1 MPILVAHFMT
11 DDARVPAN
19 RWWFLLPF
27 VLGDLVML
35 TAATLIYMRA
45 GRPMNA
51 VETAAFSACVCCGA
65 LFGVWPFVL
74 RNKAALKAYEIN
86 ELTTTL
92 SQIQRSEEVAQC
104 IANATGQW
112 HAVHEQAAT
121 TLAAAREIAESMA
134 NTQKEFRALFDR
146 AADTERNNL
155 RLEVNKLRRA
165 EADWLHVLV
174 RIMDHVYALY
184 AAGVRSGQ
192 RALIEQ
198 FANFQNA
205 CRDAARRIGLVPVL
219 AAPGETFNPEIHQLM
234 NPNDPVPGNAIVAEM
249 LATGYAYQGQLIR
262 RVLVVL
268 QAAQAAGPART
279 DVIESFSSSAVT
291 ERQTSEAVR
300 GPTDVGDAAQDGA
313 DKETAAGDQQGTITS
328 APPTQ
333 GPETPHT
340 DNENPQPGAAESE

>member
-1 MPILVAHFMT
+1 MS
-11 DDARVPAN
+11 DDARVPAS
-19 RWWFLLPF
+19 RWWFLVPF

-45 GRPMNA
+45 GRPMNV
-51 VETAAFSACVCCGA
+51 VETTTFSACVCCGA
-65 LFGVWPFVL
+65 LLGVWPFVL

-86 ELTTTL
+86 ELSTTL

-112 HAVHEQAAT
+112 HAVHEQAAA

-146 AADTERNNL
+146 AADTDRNNL

-205 CRDAARRIGLVPVL
+205 CRDAARRVGLVPVL

-234 NPNDPVPGNAIVAEM
+234 NPNDPVPANAIVSEM

-262 RVLVVL
+262 RALVVL
-268 QAAQAAGPART
+268 QAAQAAGVTRT
-279 DVIESFSSSAVT
+279 DVIESFSSSAAT
-291 ERQTSEAVR
+291 GGQTSEAAP
-300 GPTDVGDAAQDGA
+300 GGTDAGNAPQESLE
-313 DKETAAGDQQGTITS
+313 KETPLGDQQGTITS
-328 APPTQ
+328 FPPTQ
-333 GPETPHT
+333 DSDAPQT
-340 DNENPQPGAAESE
+340 DKENQQENQ